1 MKAGRYDRHR
11 FFISPAE
18 ASQNV
23 TVTVDV
29 SLYRGGGVTVFAACD
44 PNQYPWEEHYD
55 WGGYISG
62 QGSMTFNSF
71 SKAFKSGWIY
81 LSITGHELAAYS
93 LRVRWDSE
101 AVQLKDGVP
110 EKGRVAAGTVRWFSF
125 ATHLLPEPRAISLRA
140 QAVAGDIGLCV
151 REYRQIS
158 GLAQLVER
166 LGKGLR
172 HRKMSWMEQLSCV
185 YSTSATSL
193 AGAED
198 SIAALD
204 LPMSQG
210 TSIELGIL
218 HLDCPSEACGN
229 GDYRLGAADE
239 TTKVESEFSVMAVA
253 GDIVILPEVQSVIID
268 SLGPGCCVKSSLQRS
283 YRRFLRVPSGS
294 LQLRVAPLGKGT
306 LLPDTR
312 FSLRAGAA
320 LEGGWFKTV
329 QPNKEGLL
337 QMKVEVKELVPT
349 GKPRGFW
356 VEARLEVPQ
365 PLNYTLSFQHEVAT
379 DAKLP
384 ATRLPANVPVPSNLS
399 QADFAYFTFQAGKAA
414 SSHLCLRQ
422 CFGQVELQLELNGS
436 DVAPK
441 VEDENPIAWGNCT
454 AVTGRGDGAISSVLV
469 RKVSVAPSNFE
480 IELTTRADERIQL
493 ENPVLNVSDFK
504 LCDASRSCE
513 FSITVS
519 FASASIG
526 LASSGLASEPQLRYE
541 VLAMEV
547 DPDLHPNT
555 SCGLRAV
562 MEHKRAISRTAVQVG
577 RYSWQH
583 QLQGVLE
590 FEKVDFANR
599 SIVVNVLASLVL
611 PQGQI
616 YAVAGYRATQVVP
629 ALLRSSST
637 ADHTPAYMMA
647 IVALII
653 VLLMI
658 TRGRSKGEARS
669 VPELE
674 MAYDLHEGE
683 RSLLEQPG
691 HGGYVPPSV

>member
-1 MKAGRYDRHR
+1 
-11 FFISPAE
+11 
-18 ASQNV
+18 
-23 TVTVDV
+23 
-29 SLYRGGGVTVFAACD
+29 
-44 PNQYPWEEHYD
+44 
-55 WGGYISG
+55 
-62 QGSMTFNSF
+62 
-71 SKAFKSGWIY
+71 
-81 LSITGHELAAYS
+81 
-93 LRVRWDSE
+93 
-101 AVQLKDGVP
+101 
-110 EKGRVAAGTVRWFSF
+110 
-125 ATHLLPEPRAISLRA
+125 
-140 QAVAGDIGLCV
+140 
-151 REYRQIS
+151 
-158 GLAQLVER
+158 
-166 LGKGLR
+166 
-172 HRKMSWMEQLSCV
+172 MSWMEQLSCV
-185 YSTSATSL
+185 YSTSATSR

-210 TSIELGIL
+210 SSVELGIL

-229 GDYRLGAADE
+229 GDYRLGSADE
-239 TTKVESEFSVMAVA
+239 ATVESEFSVMAVT
-253 GDIVILPEVQSVIID
+253 GDVVILPEVQSVIID
-268 SLGPGCCVKSSLQRS
+268 SLGPSCCVKSSLQRS

-306 LLPDTR
+306 LQPDTK

-320 LEGGWFKTV
+320 LEGGWFNTV
-329 QPNKEGLL
+329 QPTKEGLL
-337 QMKVEVKELVPT
+337 QMKVEVEDLVP
-349 GKPRGFW
+349 KLHRGFW

-365 PLNYTLSFQHEVAT
+365 PLNYTLSFQHEVAA
-379 DAKLP
+379 DEAKLP
-384 ATRLPANVPVPSNLS
+384 ATPLPANVPIPSNLS
-399 QADFAYFTFQAGKAA
+399 QADFAYFTFQPGKAA

-422 CFGQVELQLELNGS
+422 CFGQVELQMENWS
-436 DVAPK
+436 DVAAE
-441 VEDENPIAWGNCT
+441 VEDENPIALRGNCT
-454 AVTGRGDGAISSVLV
+454 AVTGLADGAISSVLV
-469 RKVSVAPSNFE
+469 RKVSAAPSNFE
-480 IELTTRADERIQL
+480 IEFTTRADERIQL
-493 ENPVLNVSDFK
+493 ANPVLNVSDFK

-519 FASASIG
+519 FDSASIG

-541 VLAMEV
+541 VLAMEA

-583 QLQGVLE
+583 QLQGVLD

-629 ALLRSSST
+629 ALLRSSSA

-653 VLLMI
+653 VLMMI
-658 TRGRSKGEARS
+658 TRGRGSKGEARS

-674 MAYDLHEGE
+674 MAYDLHEEGE